1 MLNNKDIDEN
11 SKLCNDIAAKL
22 KRGNKLIKMAEESIA
37 VLETIAKYETD
48 PISSN
53 SDGGKKISHVR
64 VGHSANKKAK
74 PTVGVPSYG
83 ASGYQFQIDDKYND
97 YEEAKIKSE
106 LFRETLIKSGF
117 IPENEKSTWEPR
129 KIVTGLGIDVN
140 LSSVA
145 LKITRS

>member
-22 KRGNKLIKMAEESIA
+22 KRGNKLIKMAEGSIA

-53 SDGGKKISHVR
+53 SDGGKKIRHVR

-106 LFRETLIKSGF
+106 LF
-117 IPENEKSTWEPR
+117 EK
-129 KIVTGLGIDVN
+129 L
-140 LSSVA
+140 
-145 LKITRS
+145 

>member
-1 MLNNKDIDEN
+1 MRQIQSLVTQTVERRLDSESRTL
-11 SKLCNDIAAKL
+11 SKQKSKNF
-22 KRGNKLIKMAEESIA
+22 
-37 VLETIAKYETD
+37 
-48 PISSN
+48 
-53 SDGGKKISHVR
+53 H
-64 VGHSANKKAK
+64 K

-83 ASGYQFQIDDKYND
+83 ASGHQFQIDDKHND

-117 IPENEKSTWEPR
+117 IPENEKSTWEPC

-145 LKITRS
+145 LKITRF